1 MISAYIFGAGQEYEK
16 LISVIRLHSSEILI
30 KGVVTTRQYY
40 AAFVDGY
47 PTYALS
53 DAPFAES
60 DYVILAVGA
69 GWQEA
74 MQSVSRYVSVGRIIR
89 SKVFLTPFFDL
100 AEYLRL
106 KDSRCSILSNFCLG
120 GIVSDQL
127 GLEFL
132 SPTVNMVCLGE
143 EFIKFVNNFE
153 EYLSVD
159 MVEYKDETYIPR
171 TRGTETF
178 MGKGLV
184 RDVTWY
190 FRHSRQ
196 PAADVKKWN
205 ERRHRVNPDN
215 IAVMMVLFT
224 RDEVELFEKIPV
236 KKKLGLFFEPTE
248 YEDILYIPGWDNMG
262 IRFEH
267 EFRWAGYAQKYVLY
281 PVGHILPV
289 NWMKFLNGGE
299 YLRVK
304 EPV

>member
-1 MISAYIFGAGQEYEK
+1 MS
-16 LISVIRLHSSEILI
+16 
-30 KGVVTTRQYY
+30 
-40 AAFVDGY
+40 FVDGY
-47 PTYALS
+47 KTYALS
-53 DAPFAES
+53 DVPFVES

-74 MQSVSRYVSVGRIIR
+74 MQSVSRYVSVSRIIR
-89 SKVFLTPFFDL
+89 SKVFFTPFFDL
-100 AEYLRL
+100 SEYLRL
-106 KDSRCSILSNFCLG
+106 KESRCSILSNFCLG
-120 GIVSDQL
+120 GIISDQL

-143 EFIKFVNNFE
+143 DFIRFVNRFE
-153 EYLSVD
+153 EYLATD
-159 MVEYKDETYIPR
+159 MVEYQNEAYIPH

-178 MGKGLV
+178 MGKGMV
-184 RDVTWY
+184 GDVTWY
-190 FRHSRQ
+190 FRHSYH

-205 ERRHRVNPDN
+205 ERRGRVNPDN

-224 RDEVELFEKIPV
+224 REEVELFEKIPV

-248 YEDILYIPGWDNMG
+248 YEDILYIPGWDDMR

-289 NWMKFLNGGE
+289 NWMKFLNGEE

-304 EPV
+304 EFA